1 LVNGVCFLEKEVK
14 NVMELFQNPENMTI
28 LGLMALIIA
37 AAVREF
43 FGWLSKK
50 NIQSSQARYDK
61 LYEGINSVTKK
72 LDKIDEENRVEKISA
87 DIKTLNNKVDDL
99 EVDMKKLSKQSEDMY
114 DWHNKSDADGVKVW
128 YVRQSLE
135 NALRDNAKA
144 TEAIARNIELQ
155 TRLLEEMIS
164 NQRNLSKEQ
173 AEMMKDIR
181 DIERALDDK

>member
-1 LVNGVCFLEKEVK
+1 
-14 NVMELFQNPENMTI
+14 
-28 LGLMALIIA
+28 LG
-37 AAVREF
+37 EQ
-43 FGWLSKK
+43 K
-50 NIQSSQARYDK
+50 NIQNTEARFDGMKKSIDNVLSSI
-61 LYEGINSVTKK
+61 ESVK
-72 LDKIDEENRVEKISA
+72 EKIA
-87 DIKTLNNKVDDL
+87 
-99 EVDMKKLSKQSEDMY
+99 ELSKQSKDMY
-114 DWHNKSDADGVKVW
+114 EWHDKSDADGVKIW

-181 DIERALDDK
+181 DIERALEDK

>member
-1 LVNGVCFLEKEVK
+1 
-14 NVMELFQNPENMTI
+14 MEMFQNPENMTL
-28 LGLMALIIA
+28 LGLFALVIA

-50 NIQSSQARYDK
+50 NIQNSQTRYDK
-61 LYEGINSVTKK
+61 LKEGIEVVTKK
-72 LDKIDEENRVEKISA
+72 LDKIDEENRIEKISA
-87 DIKTLNNKVDDL
+87 DIKSLNTKVDHL
-99 EVDMKKLSKQSEDMY
+99 EQGMKKLAKQSDDMY
-114 DWHNKSDADGVKVW
+114 DWHNKSDGDGVKVW

-155 TRLLEEMIS
+155 TRLLEEMIQ
-164 NQRNLSKEQ
+164 NQRSLSKEQ

-181 DIERALDDK
+181 DIERSLEDR

>member
-1 LVNGVCFLEKEVK
+1 
-14 NVMELFQNPENMTI
+14 MEMFQNPENMTL
-28 LGLMALIIA
+28 LGLFALVIA

-50 NIQSSQARYDK
+50 NIQNSQTRYDK
-61 LYEGINSVTKK
+61 LFEGINSVSKK

-87 DIKTLNNKVDDL
+87 DIKGIKFKLDDL
-99 EVDMKKLSKQSEDMY
+99 EEDVAKLSKQSEEMY
-114 DWHNKSDADGVKVW
+114 DWHNKSDPDGVKIW

-155 TRLLEEMIS
+155 TRLLEEMIQ
-164 NQRNLSKEQ
+164 NQRNMSKEQ
-173 AEMMKDIR
+173 AEIMKDIR
-181 DIERALDDK
+181 DIERTIADK

>member
-1 LVNGVCFLEKEVK
+1 
-14 NVMELFQNPENMTI
+14 MEMFQNPENMTLI
-28 LGLMALIIA
+28 GLFALVIA
-37 AAVREF
+37 AAVREL
-43 FGWLSKK
+43 FGWVSKK
-50 NIQSSQARYDK
+50 NLQNSQEKHQK
-61 LYEGINSVTKK
+61 LADGIAAITKK

-87 DIKTLNNKVDDL
+87 DIKTLNQKVDRVETEL
-99 EVDMKKLSKQSEDMY
+99 ETLAKQSQDMY
-114 DWHNKSDADGVKVW
+114 EWHNKSDGDGVKVW

-164 NQRNLSKEQ
+164 NQRSLSKEQ

>member
-1 LVNGVCFLEKEVK
+1 
-14 NVMELFQNPENMTI
+14 MEMFQNPENMTI
-28 LGLMALIIA
+28 LGLIALIIA

-50 NIQSSQARYDK
+50 NIQNSKERHDK
-61 LYEGINSVTKK
+61 LVQGISAITKK

-87 DIKTLNNKVDDL
+87 DIKTLNNKVDRVEEDL
-99 EVDMKKLSKQSEDMY
+99 EVLSKQSEDMY

-181 DIERALDDK
+181 DIERTIADK

>member
-1 LVNGVCFLEKEVK
+1 
-14 NVMELFQNPENMTI
+14 MEMFQNPENMTI
-28 LGLMALIIA
+28 LGLIALIIA

-50 NIQSSQARYDK
+50 NIQNSKERHDK
-61 LYEGINSVTKK
+61 LVQGIGAITTK

-87 DIKTLNNKVDDL
+87 DIKNLNTKVDKIEEEL
-99 EVDMKKLSKQSEDMY
+99 EILSKKNNDMY

-155 TRLLEEMIS
+155 TRLLEEMIA

-181 DIERALDDK
+181 DIERSLDDR

>member
-1 LVNGVCFLEKEVK
+1 
-14 NVMELFQNPENMTI
+14 MEMFQNPENMTI
-28 LGLMALIIA
+28 LGLIALIIA

-50 NIQSSQARYDK
+50 NIQNSQTRFDK
-61 LYEGINSVTKK
+61 LTEGISSIQKK

-87 DIKTLNNKVDDL
+87 DIKALNRKVDRVEEEL
-99 EVDMKKLSKQSEDMY
+99 ETLSKQSEEMY
-114 DWHNKSDADGVKVW
+114 DWHNKSDGDGVKVW

-164 NQRNLSKEQ
+164 NQRSLAKEQ
-173 AEMMKDIR
+173 TEMMKDIR
-181 DIERALDDK
+181 DIERTIGDK

>member
-1 LVNGVCFLEKEVK
+1 
-14 NVMELFQNPENMTI
+14 MFQNPENMTI
-28 LGLMALIIA
+28 LGLIALIIA

-50 NIQSSQARYDK
+50 NIQNSKERHEK
-61 LYEGINSVTKK
+61 LVQGIGAITKK

-87 DIKTLNNKVDDL
+87 DIKSLNGKVDRVEADL
-99 EVDMKKLSKQSEDMY
+99 NILKKESEDMY
-114 DWHNKSDADGVKVW
+114 EWHNKSDGDGVKVW

>member
-1 LVNGVCFLEKEVK
+1 
-14 NVMELFQNPENMTI
+14 MEMFQNPENMTL
-28 LGLMALIIA
+28 LGLFALVIA
-37 AAVREF
+37 AAVREL

-50 NIQSSQARYDK
+50 NLQNSQTRFDK
-61 LYEGINSVTKK
+61 LTEGMTSIQKK

-87 DIKTLNNKVDDL
+87 DIKTLNTKMDRVEEDL
-99 EVDMKKLSKQSEDMY
+99 EKLSKQSEDMY

-181 DIERALDDK
+181 DIERSLDDK

>member
-1 LVNGVCFLEKEVK
+1 
-14 NVMELFQNPENMTI
+14 MEMFQNTQNFTM
-28 LGLMALIIA
+28 LGLFALVIA
-37 AAVREF
+37 AAVRELF
-43 FGWLSKK
+43 AWLSKK
-50 NIQSSQARYDK
+50 NLQNSQEKYQKLADGISS
-61 LYEGINSVTKK
+61 ITKK

-87 DIKTLNNKVDDL
+87 DLKSLNKKVDDIEL
-99 EVDMKKLSKQSEDMY
+99 ELETISKQSEDMY
-114 DWHNKSDADGVKVW
+114 EWHNKSDSDGVKIW

-181 DIERALDDK
+181 DIERALEDK

>member
-1 LVNGVCFLEKEVK
+1 
-14 NVMELFQNPENMTI
+14 MEMFQNPENMTL
-28 LGLMALIIA
+28 LGLFALVVA
-37 AAVREF
+37 AAVREL
-43 FGWLSKK
+43 FGWVSKK
-50 NIQSSQARYDK
+50 NLQNTQEKHQK
-61 LYEGINSVTKK
+61 LVDGITAISKK

-87 DIKTLNNKVDDL
+87 DIKALNEKVDRVECEL
-99 EVDMKKLSKQSEDMY
+99 ETLSKQSEDMY
-114 DWHNKSDADGVKVW
+114 LWHNKSDADGVKVW

-155 TRLLEEMIS
+155 TRLLEEMIQ
-164 NQRNLSKEQ
+164 NQRSLSKEQ

>member
-1 LVNGVCFLEKEVK
+1 
-14 NVMELFQNPENMTI
+14 MEMFQNTENFTL
-28 LGLMALIIA
+28 LGLVALILA
-37 AAVREF
+37 AAVRELF
-43 FGWLSKK
+43 AWLSKK
-50 NIQSSQARYDK
+50 NLQNSQEKYQK
-61 LYEGINSVTKK
+61 LADSVASVAKK
-72 LDKIDEENRVEKISA
+72 LDKIDEENRVEKISSDLKSLNEKIDDMEEEIE
-87 DIKTLNNKVDDL
+87 DIA
-99 EVDMKKLSKQSEDMY
+99 KQTKDMY
-114 DWHNKSDADGVKVW
+114 EWHDKSDADGVKIW

-181 DIERALDDK
+181 DIERALEDK

>member
-1 LVNGVCFLEKEVK
+1 
-14 NVMELFQNPENMTI
+14 MEMFQNPENMTI
-28 LGLMALIIA
+28 LGLIALIIA

-61 LYEGINSVTKK
+61 LYEGINAVTKK

-87 DIKTLNNKVDDL
+87 DIKNLNKKVDKI
-99 EVDMKKLSKQSEDMY
+99 EEEMEIMAKKNDDMY

-155 TRLLEEMIS
+155 TRLLEEMIQ
-164 NQRNLSKEQ
+164 NQRSLSKEQ

-181 DIERALDDK
+181 DIERSLDDR

>member
-1 LVNGVCFLEKEVK
+1 
-14 NVMELFQNPENMTI
+14 MEMFQDTQNFTL
-28 LGLMALIIA
+28 LGLFALILA
-37 AAVREF
+37 AATREL

-50 NIQSSQARYDK
+50 NLQNSKEKYDK
-61 LYEGINSVTKK
+61 LQSGMNAIASK
-72 LDKIDEENRVEKISA
+72 LDKIDEENRVERISA
-87 DIKTLNNKVDDL
+87 DIKSLNTKVDRVEEEL
-99 EVDMKKLSKQSEDMY
+99 ETLSKQSEEMY
-114 DWHNKSDADGVKVW
+114 NWHDKSDADGVKVW

>member
-1 LVNGVCFLEKEVK
+1 
-14 NVMELFQNPENMTI
+14 MEMFQNPENMTL
-28 LGLMALIIA
+28 LGLFALVIA
-37 AAVREF
+37 AAVREL
-43 FGWLSKK
+43 FGWVSKK
-50 NIQSSQARYDK
+50 NLQNSKERHEK
-61 LYEGINSVTKK
+61 LINGIGDIAKK
-72 LDKIDEENRVEKISA
+72 LDKIDEENRVERISA
-87 DIKTLNNKVDDL
+87 DIKTLNSKVDRIEEGL
-99 EVDMKKLSKQSEDMY
+99 STVSKQSEDMY

-181 DIERALDDK
+181 DIERTLEDR

>member
-1 LVNGVCFLEKEVK
+1 
-14 NVMELFQNPENMTI
+14 MEMFQNPENMTI
-28 LGLMALIIA
+28 LGLIALIIA
-37 AAVREF
+37 AAVREL
-43 FGWLSKK
+43 FGWVSKK
-50 NIQSSQARYDK
+50 NLQNSQERHQK
-61 LYEGINSVTKK
+61 LVEGVNAIAKK

-87 DIKTLNNKVDDL
+87 DIKTLNAKTDRIEENMAKL
-99 EVDMKKLSKQSEDMY
+99 MKESEDMY
-114 DWHNKSDADGVKVW
+114 NWHDKSDGDGVKVW

>member
-1 LVNGVCFLEKEVK
+1 
-14 NVMELFQNPENMTI
+14 MELFQNPENMTI
-28 LGLMALIIA
+28 LGLIALIIA

-50 NIQSSQARYDK
+50 NIQNSKERHDK
-61 LYEGINSVTKK
+61 LVHGIGAITTK

-99 EVDMKKLSKQSEDMY
+99 QLDMKRISKQSEDMY
-114 DWHNKSDADGVKVW
+114 DWHNKSDGDGVKVW

-181 DIERALDDK
+181 DIERSLDDK

>member
-1 LVNGVCFLEKEVK
+1 
-14 NVMELFQNPENMTI
+14 MELFQNPENMTI
-28 LGLMALIIA
+28 LGLIALIIA

-50 NIQSSQARYDK
+50 NIQNSKERHDK
-61 LYEGINSVTKK
+61 LVHGIGAITTK

-99 EVDMKKLSKQSEDMY
+99 QLDVKRISKQSEDMY
-114 DWHNKSDADGVKVW
+114 DWHNKSDGDGVKVW

-181 DIERALDDK
+181 DIERSLDDK

>member
-1 LVNGVCFLEKEVK
+1 
-14 NVMELFQNPENMTI
+14 MEMFQNPENMTI
-28 LGLMALIIA
+28 LGLIALIIA

-50 NIQSSQARYDK
+50 NIQNSKERHDK
-61 LYEGINSVTKK
+61 LVQGIGAITKK

-87 DIKTLNNKVDDL
+87 DIKSLNGKVDRVETDL
-99 EVDMKKLSKQSEDMY
+99 EKLKKESEDMY
-114 DWHNKSDADGVKVW
+114 EWHNKSDGDGVKVW

-181 DIERALDDK
+181 DIERTLDDR

>member
-1 LVNGVCFLEKEVK
+1 
-14 NVMELFQNPENMTI
+14 MEMFQNPENMTL
-28 LGLMALIIA
+28 LGLFALVIA

-50 NIQSSQARYDK
+50 NIQNSQTKYDK
-61 LYEGINSVTKK
+61 LREGISAVTTK

-87 DIKTLNNKVDDL
+87 DIKAINAKVDNIDQ
-99 EVDMKKLSKQSEDMY
+99 EVKILLKQSEDMY
-114 DWHNKSDADGVKVW
+114 EWHDKSDTDGVKIW

-164 NQRNLSKEQ
+164 NQKNLSKEQ

-181 DIERALDDK
+181 DIERSLDDR

>member
-1 LVNGVCFLEKEVK
+1 
-14 NVMELFQNPENMTI
+14 MEMFQDTQNFTL
-28 LGLMALIIA
+28 LGLFALILA
-37 AAVREF
+37 AATREL

-50 NIQSSQARYDK
+50 NLQNSKEKYDK
-61 LYEGINSVTKK
+61 LQSGMNAIASK
-72 LDKIDEENRVEKISA
+72 LDKIDEENRVERISA
-87 DIKTLNNKVDDL
+87 DIKSLNIKVDRVEEEL
-99 EVDMKKLSKQSEDMY
+99 ETLSKQSEEMY
-114 DWHNKSDADGVKVW
+114 NWHDKSDADGVKVW

>member
-1 LVNGVCFLEKEVK
+1 
-14 NVMELFQNPENMTI
+14 MEMFQDTQNFTL
-28 LGLMALIIA
+28 LGLFALILA
-37 AAVREF
+37 AATREL

-50 NIQSSQARYDK
+50 NLQNSQEKYQK
-61 LYEGINSVTKK
+61 LVNGMEAVAKK

-87 DIKTLNNKVDDL
+87 DIKSLNTKVDRVEEEL
-99 EVDMKKLSKQSEDMY
+99 GTLSKQSEEMY
-114 DWHNKSDADGVKVW
+114 NWHDKSDADGVKVW

>member
-1 LVNGVCFLEKEVK
+1 
-14 NVMELFQNPENMTI
+14 MEMFQDTQNFTL
-28 LGLMALIIA
+28 LGLFALILA
-37 AAVREF
+37 AATREF

-50 NIQSSQARYDK
+50 NIQNSKEKYDK
-61 LYEGINSVTKK
+61 LQSGMNAIASK

-87 DIKTLNNKVDDL
+87 DIKSLNTKVDRVEEEL
-99 EVDMKKLSKQSEDMY
+99 ETLSKQSEDMY
-114 DWHNKSDADGVKVW
+114 NWHDKSDADGVKVW

>member
-1 LVNGVCFLEKEVK
+1 
-14 NVMELFQNPENMTI
+14 METHNATI
-28 LGLMALIIA
+28 LGLIVLAFGA
-37 AAVREF
+37 AIKEF
-43 FGWLSKK
+43 FAWVSKK
-50 NIQSSQARYDK
+50 NIQNTEARFDGMKKSIDNVLSSID
-61 LYEGINSVTKK
+61 SVK
-72 LDKIDEENRVEKISA
+72 EKIA
-87 DIKTLNNKVDDL
+87 
-99 EVDMKKLSKQSEDMY
+99 ELSKQSKDMY
-114 DWHNKSDADGVKVW
+114 EWHDKSDADGVKIW

-181 DIERALDDK
+181 DIERALEDK

>member
-1 LVNGVCFLEKEVK
+1 
-14 NVMELFQNPENMTI
+14 MEMFQNPENMTI
-28 LGLMALIIA
+28 LGLIALIIA

-50 NIQSSQARYDK
+50 NIQNSQTRFDKITDGISSIQKR
-61 LYEGINSVTKK
+61 LE
-72 LDKIDEENRVEKISA
+72 KIDEENRVEKISA
-87 DIKTLNNKVDDL
+87 DIKAINSKVDRVEEDL
-99 EVDMKKLSKQSEDMY
+99 EKLSKQSEDMY
-114 DWHNKSDADGVKVW
+114 DWHNKSDGDGVKVW

-164 NQRNLSKEQ
+164 NQRSLSKEQ

>member
-1 LVNGVCFLEKEVK
+1 
-14 NVMELFQNPENMTI
+14 MEMFQNPENMTL
-28 LGLMALIIA
+28 LGLFALVIA

-50 NIQSSQARYDK
+50 NIQNSQTRYDK
-61 LYEGINSVTKK
+61 LFEGINSVSKK

-87 DIKTLNNKVDDL
+87 DIKGIKFKLDDL
-99 EVDMKKLSKQSEDMY
+99 EEDVAKLSKQSEEMY
-114 DWHNKSDADGVKVW
+114 DWHNKSDPDGVKIW

-155 TRLLEEMIS
+155 TRLLEEMIQ
-164 NQRNLSKEQ
+164 NQRNMSKEQ
-173 AEMMKDIR
+173 TEIMKDIR
-181 DIERALDDK
+181 DIERTIADK

>member
-1 LVNGVCFLEKEVK
+1 
-14 NVMELFQNPENMTI
+14 MEMFQNPENMTVI
-28 LGLMALIIA
+28 GLLALIIA

-50 NIQSSQARYDK
+50 NIQNSQEKHQK
-61 LYEGINSVTKK
+61 LVDGIKVITAK

-87 DIKTLNNKVDDL
+87 DIKSLNAKVDMIEMDL
-99 EVDMKKLSKQSEDMY
+99 ETLSKQSSDMY
-114 DWHNKSDADGVKVW
+114 EWHNKSDGDGVKVW

-164 NQRNLSKEQ
+164 NQRSLAKEQ
-173 AEMMKDIR
+173 TEMMKDIR
-181 DIERALDDK
+181 DIERSLEDK